1 MSYRETIRKLD
12 NRWFVDID
20 TMVEWL
26 KERNICASMYR
37 LRNNETLYL
46 IVEAQKYP
54 AIFKVRE
61 CCRRIWFKKRYG
73 VIIEW

>member
-1 MSYRETIRKLD
+1 MSYKKTIRKLD
-12 NRWFVDID
+12 NRWFAD
-20 TMVEWL
+20 TDMLVKWL
-26 KERNICASMYR
+26 KEHNIRGTMYR
-37 LRNNETLYL
+37 LRNNEVLYL

-73 VIIEW
+73 IVLQW